1 MNSVLLA
8 TKLFGTKAATAAGEE
23 AVVDLQ
29 ELAVNI
35 FLKFIAVLEGIV
47 IIVAGIVLVKF
58 LKRYFEKI
66 EMEHEQQ
73 KTAINLMEKI
83 TNGFIIVIAFTL
95 ALKIIGLDLTL
106 ILGAVMLGL
115 SFGLRDVIKNYIA
128 GLLILF
134 KSPFSIGDIVKVRS
148 FTGKI
153 EKIEFQSV
161 TIRTFDRREITIHNS
176 DLLTQP
182 IVNYSKT
189 EQRRLEIEVILGYG
203 SNVGRALQIFDRILQ
218 NHPTVLKAPKYSIVF
233 REFKQIGLGVLVR
246 FWVQRSCNPLKI
258 RSELSLQIQEAFDEA
273 QIFAPYNREAGLINE
288 YGMTAERKERL
299 KLFYGQPILADIA
312 GQVAGQVG
320 AATTATTAPAGAE
333 EYADYE
339 EPE

>member
-1 MNSVLLA
+1 MLNVLLA
-8 TKLFGTKAATAAGEE
+8 TKLFGTKTAVAAGES
-23 AVVDLQ
+23 AAIDLQ
-29 ELAVNI
+29 DLAINI
-35 FLKFIAVLEGIV
+35 FLKFIAVLEGV
-47 IIVAGIVLVKF
+47 AIIVAGIVLVKF

-66 EMEHEQQ
+66 ETQHEQQ
-73 KTAINLMEKI
+73 KTAINLLEKI
-83 TNGFIIVIAFTL
+83 TNGFIIVIAITL
-95 ALKIIGLDLTL
+95 ALKIIGLDLTV
-106 ILGAVMLGL
+106 IIGAVMLGL

-161 TIRTFDRREITIHNS
+161 TVRTFDRREITIHNS

-182 IVNYSKT
+182 IINFSKT
-189 EQRRLEIEVILGYG
+189 EQRRLEIEVMLGYG
-203 SNVGRALQIFDRILQ
+203 SDVGRALKIFDRILQ
-218 NHPTVLKAPKYSIVF
+218 NHPMVLKSPKYSIVF
-233 REFKQIGLGVLVR
+233 REFKQIGLGILVR
-246 FWVQRSCNPLKI
+246 FWVQKPCNLLRI

-273 QIFAPYNREAGLINE
+273 QIFAPYNREAGLVNE

-312 GQVAGQVG
+312 GQVAGQVAV
-320 AATTATTAPAGAE
+320 AAVIPAGAE
-333 EYADYE
+333 EYADFE

>member
-1 MNSVLLA
+1 MDNKFLA
-8 TKLFGTKAATAAGEE
+8 AKLFSTKTAAAAGEE
-23 AVVDLQ
+23 AAIDLQ
-29 ELAVNI
+29 DLAINI
-35 FLKFIAVLEGIV
+35 FLKFIAVMEGV
-47 IIVAGIVLVKF
+47 AIIIAGILLVKF
-58 LKRYFEKI
+58 LKRYFEKV
-66 EMEHEQQ
+66 ETQHEQQ
-73 KTAINLMEKI
+73 KTALNLLEKI
-83 TNGFIIVIAFTL
+83 TNGFIITISITL

-106 ILGAVMLGL
+106 IIGAVMLGL

-134 KSPFSIGDIVKVRS
+134 KSPFSIGDIVKIRN

-161 TIRTFDRREITIHNS
+161 TVRTFDRREITIHNS

-189 EQRRLEIEVILGYG
+189 EQRRLEIEIMLGYG
-203 SNVGRALQIFDRILQ
+203 SDVGRALKIFDRILQ
-218 NHPTVLKAPKYSIVF
+218 NHPTVLKSPKYSIVF
-233 REFKQIGLGVLVR
+233 HEFKQIGLGVLVR
-246 FWVQRSCNPLKI
+246 FWVQRLCNPLKI

-273 QIFAPYNREAGLINE
+273 QIFAPYNREAGLVNE
-288 YGMTAERKERL
+288 YGMTAQRQERL

-312 GQVAGQVG
+312 GQVAGQV
-320 AATTATTAPAGAE
+320 ATVAVTPAGTE
-333 EYADYE
+333 EYADFE

>member
-1 MNSVLLA
+1 MFNVFLA
-8 TKLFGTKAATAAGEE
+8 AKLFGTKTAAAAGEE
-23 AVVDLQ
+23 AAIDLQ
-29 ELAVNI
+29 DLAIDI
-35 FLKFIAVLEGIV
+35 FLKFIAVMEGVAI
-47 IIVAGIVLVKF
+47 IIVGILLVKF
-58 LKRYFEKI
+58 LKRYFERV
-66 EMEHEQQ
+66 ETQHEHQ
-73 KTAINLMEKI
+73 KTALNLLEKI
-83 TNGFIIVIAFTL
+83 TNGFIIVIAITL

-106 ILGAVMLGL
+106 IIGAVMLGL

-134 KSPFSIGDIVKVRS
+134 KSPFSIGDIVKIRN

-161 TIRTFDRREITIHNS
+161 TVRTFDRREITIHNS

-203 SNVGRALQIFDRILQ
+203 SDVGRALKIFDRILQ

-246 FWVQRSCNPLKI
+246 FWVQRQCNPLKI
-258 RSELSLQIQEAFDEA
+258 RSELSIQIQEAFDEA
-273 QIFAPYNREAGLINE
+273 QIFAPYNREAGLVNE
-288 YGMTAERKERL
+288 YGMTTQRQERL
-299 KLFYGQPILADIA
+299 KLFYGQPILANIA
-312 GQVAGQVG
+312 GQVAGQV
-320 AATTATTAPAGAE
+320 AAVAVAPTGTE
-333 EYADYE
+333 EYADFE

>member
-1 MNSVLLA
+1 MNNKLLA
-8 TKLFGTKAATAAGEE
+8 AKLFGTKAATVAGEE
-23 AVVDLQ
+23 AVIDLQ
-29 ELAVNI
+29 ELAINI
-35 FLKFIAVLEGIV
+35 FLKFIAVLEGV
-47 IIVAGIVLVKF
+47 AIIVAGIVLVKF
-58 LKRYFEKI
+58 LKRYFEKV
-66 EMEHEQQ
+66 ETQHEQQ

-83 TNGFIIVIAFTL
+83 TNGFIIVISITL
-95 ALKIIGLDLTL
+95 ALKIIGLDLT
-106 ILGAVMLGL
+106 IIIGAVMLGL

-203 SNVGRALQIFDRILQ
+203 SDVGRALKIFDRILQ
-218 NHPTVLKAPKYSIVF
+218 NHPAVLKTPKYSIVL
-233 REFKQIGLGVLVR
+233 REFKQIGLGVFVR
-246 FWVQRSCNPLKI
+246 FWVQRPCNPLRA

-288 YGMTAERKERL
+288 YGMTTQRKERL
-299 KLFYGQPILADIA
+299 QAFYGQPILADIA
-312 GQVAGQVG
+312 GQVAGQV
-320 AATTATTAPAGAE
+320 AAVAPAGAE